1 MLNLREIWP
10 IFFHAF
16 LWIGR
21 GGRWV
26 ARREARAWELESG
39 HWSQP
44 TEESAAARERI
55 TLQWLFATAPSS
67 PTSEDSKSA
76 TQKPFLNYLYSCHFL
91 LKPNQRKQKI
101 GNRPNTKSIVVK
113 PLLIS
118 DHFPAHLLRQTKGGR
133 RQEIQ
138 SDTSMLQCFSGSG
151 CCLSASHWCRPVKRR
166 NSQQNYHSLDLAS
179 IQEMK

>member
-21 GGRWV
+21 GGGRWV

-113 PLLIS
+113 PLLNEESSSPTIS
-118 DHFPAHLLRQTKGGR
+118 LLIYSDRQREGGGKKSRVTLQCYSASREVAVASQPATDADLLRG
-133 RQEIQ
+133 EIHNK
-138 SDTSMLQCFSGSG
+138 TITL
-151 CCLSASHWCRPVKRR
+151 
-166 NSQQNYHSLDLAS
+166 
-179 IQEMK
+179 